1 MVQRLFVVPGEEG
14 NRVKRAAAVQGKR
27 TRVAGRSFKDVE
39 ELISSRPIEDMA
51 RWSSG
56 LAIVQERQRQ
66 EGMVLKVAGPWA
78 ENGTAGERRVLN
90 KLVLEKLK
98 FI

>member
-1 MVQRLFVVPGEEG
+1 
-14 NRVKRAAAVQGKR
+14 
-27 TRVAGRSFKDVE
+27 
-39 ELISSRPIEDMA
+39 MA

-56 LAIVQERQRQ
+56 LAVVQERQRQ

-78 ENGTAGERRVLN
+78 ENETAGERRVLN